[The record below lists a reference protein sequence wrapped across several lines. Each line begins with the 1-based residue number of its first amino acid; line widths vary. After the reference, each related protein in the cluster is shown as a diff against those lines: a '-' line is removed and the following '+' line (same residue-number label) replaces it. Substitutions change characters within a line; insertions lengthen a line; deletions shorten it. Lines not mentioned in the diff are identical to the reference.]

1 MADNVPGKLKGLQL
15 GAFAKR
21 AAQLEKFK
29 PIITYWIQKI
39 IASGLHSADEDCTAY
54 TTDLMEKLEH
64 AKAKNPNEDALL
76 DDVAASA
83 YCEQFALQTFAKGD
97 KDMTE
102 NKATNNTVDT
112 LLAAATFLEILT
124 IWKKDDPEITSKTKY
139 AKYHALRILKAIKA
153 GEDPNLTNPA
163 KEIHEEALSPSAL
176 DPNDPEV
183 RSINQSAS
191 QQPPHN
197 PYQPY
202 VETAP
207 NTSAQPSPALSAHK
221 VSPSPILPSAPTGYS
236 HNQHN
241 DVSPISQPNS
251 SRQGSVVS
259 VGGGYFPRTNPPTF
273 TAENTAP
280 SLPTADS
287 IDDEPTTSG
296 IGESTLPT
304 DSQLPQAPLVP
315 DPSSFYQNSASPR
328 TTSQGPPQAQSP
340 QNPFPSPPLQNM
352 YRSPPGVNP
361 YAAPSPQAPQAP
373 QAPQQPM
380 FHPNPNPVQQQPQ
393 HYSPQPRQAFSA
405 FQRGEVGVF
414 PPHPAGQ
421 QHPLQPNPYAQASAP
436 PPAQAQGPLRDDEM
450 SIAEAQK
457 HAKGKKNLVLEK
469 TLAGPLNLLVKFSTL
484 QEYGVDK
491 PFFLENDNVDSSQ
504 RNVVFLV
511 RGEKAKTV
519 MAVAGTQI
527 EHEFSVFWVPR
538 RTMVSDQLLEGAGVL
553 GEASVSEW
561 PLFFVP
567 LADDVL
573 SLELD
578 DAATDLYLRKDP
590 TCIYLAAKALMLQ
603 QQKYGLFPRI
613 IGKGDNGK
621 RLADLLIRMRTEVTA
636 GETSNNPGPSFLG
649 LAPSS
654 TVDSLVIVD
663 REVDFPTV
671 LLTQLTYE
679 GLIDEVFNISANQTE
694 VDSSVV
700 GGATPQSSQTGSAL
714 TSMKRKIMIDPKD
727 TLYNELGDANFAI
740 VGNLLN
746 KVARRLQSSTERN
759 QLAAKTT
766 SELRDFVAKLPGY
779 QAEQASLKLHT
790 SLAEEI
796 IKYTRNETFTHSLE
810 VQQNVMSGADP
821 TTQHDTI
828 FELINRSIPLPV
840 ILRLLCLESTTNAG
854 IRPKD
859 LEAFKRAI
867 IQAYGPQHILTLAS
881 LEKMGLLGVRG
892 GVGLGGTQAKPGS
905 VTNYTPLRKSLK
917 IWDDDVNEAE
927 PNDISYTFS
936 GYAPLSVRL
945 VQSIVQKQTLAN
957 IIKPPSNP
965 GASAQANPLAQ
976 GLRIFDDASKYVRG
990 ATFDET
996 QTGEE
1001 KAVKA
1006 RNLLNGSHNDANKTI
1021 VVFFLGGVTRAEIAA
1036 LRFVGE
1042 KLKEVGG
1049 EGRGSRIVVAATNVI
1064 RGEILLEGAI
1074 EKGRFTG

>member
-1 MADNVPGKLKGLQL
+1 MADNVPAKLKGLQL
-15 GAFAKR
+15 GQLAKR

-29 PIITYWIQKI
+29 PIITYWLRFHIVQKI
-39 IASGLHSADEDCTAY
+39 IASGLHSADQECTAY

-64 AKAKNPNEDALL
+64 AKAQNPNEDALL
-76 DDVAASA
+76 DDVAANA

-102 NKATNNTVDT
+102 DKATNNTVDT
-112 LLAAATFLEILT
+112 LLAAAAFLEVLT
-124 IWKKDDPEITSKTKY
+124 VWKKDDPEITAKIKY

-153 GEDPNLTNPA
+153 GEDPNLTNPV
-163 KEIHEEALSPSAL
+163 KETPQEDALSPPAL

-183 RSINQSAS
+183 QSINQSAS
-191 QQPPHN
+191 QPPPPQN

-207 NTSAQPSPALSAHK
+207 NTSAQPSPAFSAHK
-221 VSPSPILPSAPTGYS
+221 VSPPPILPSAPTGYT

-273 TAENTAP
+273 TAESTAP
-280 SLPTADS
+280 SLPTAPS
-287 IDDEPTTSG
+287 MDDEPATSG

-304 DSQLPQAPLVP
+304 DSQLPQAPQAP
-315 DPSSFYQNSASPR
+315 DPSSFYQNSASPPPI
-328 TTSQGPPQAQSP
+328 SQGPPPAQSP
-340 QNPFPSPPLQNM
+340 QNPFPSPPPQNT

-361 YAAPSPQAPQAP
+361 YAAPSPQAPP
-373 QAPQQPM
+373 APQQPM
-380 FHPNPNPVQQQPQ
+380 FQPNLG
-393 HYSPQPRQAFSA
+393 A
-405 FQRGEVGVF
+405 F
-414 PPHPAGQ
+414 PPHGAGQ
-421 QHPLQPNPYAQASAP
+421 QGPPLQHNPYAQPSAQP
-436 PPAQAQGPLRDDEM
+436 LPQAQGPLRDDEQ

-469 TLAGPLNLLVKFSTL
+469 ALAGPLNLLVKFSTL

-519 MAVAGTQI
+519 MAVAEQI
-527 EHEFSVFWVPR
+527 KRIRRDSQVEHEFSIFWVPR
-538 RTMVSDQLLEGAGVL
+538 RTMVSDQLLEAAGVL

-578 DAATDLYLRKDP
+578 DAASDLYLKKDP

-603 QQKYGLFPRI
+603 QQKSGLFPRI

-636 GETSNNPGPSFLG
+636 GETSSNPAPSFLG

-654 TVDSLVIVD
+654 TVDSLIIID

-700 GGATPQSSQTGSAL
+700 GGAAPQSGQTGSAS

-746 KVARRLQSSTERN
+746 KVARRLASSTERT

-766 SELRDFVAKLPGY
+766 SELREFVSKLPGY

-796 IKYTRNETFTHSLE
+796 IKYTRAETFTRSLE
-810 VQQNVMSGADP
+810 VQQNIMSGADP

-867 IQAYGPQHILTLAS
+867 IQAYGPQHILTLSS
-881 LEKMGLLGVRG
+881 LEKMGLLSTRG

-945 VQSIVQKQTLAN
+945 VQSIIQKQTLAN
-957 IIKPPSNP
+957 TIKPPSNP
-965 GASAQANPLAQ
+965 GAPNPLAQ

-1001 KAVKA
+1001 KAIKA
-1006 RNLLNGSHNDANKTI
+1006 RNLLNGSHNDAGKTV

-1042 KLKEVGG
+1042 KLKAVGG
-1049 EGRGSRIVVAATNVI
+1049 EGRGSRIVVAATNVVT
-1064 RGEILLEGAI
+1064 GESLLEGAV
-1074 EKGRFTG
+1074 EKARFMAE